1 MTNHNAATKNWHQ
14 PIAHWIPGITVI
26 QTYDPAWL
34 RSDIMAGI
42 AVAAVAVP
50 VGIAGASLVG
60 MPPINGLYASILPLV
75 AYAFF
80 GTSRQLIAGTDAAT
94 CSIVATILAPLATG
108 DVTRYISL
116 SMLLAMLSGVICIV
130 AGIARLGFLTNF
142 LSRPILIGYLNGIA
156 LTILVGQLGKLFG
169 FALQSHRFFHTLFEF
184 FSKLGQTHG
193 LTLIIGLSV
202 FALLRLLKHFAP
214 KLPAPLIGVILAIAV
229 TAVLRL
235 DQQGVAVV
243 GAVPAGIPP
252 LKIPSLQAGDLI
264 PLLLGAVGLTFVSF
278 NSAMVAAQSF
288 AMKNRYEIDSNQEFI
303 ALGVANIAA
312 GISQGFAISGTSS
325 RTAVNDAAG
334 GKTQIT
340 SIVAA
345 ILMTFVLLFLTP
357 PLAYLPI
364 TALSALL
371 ISAVLGLFN
380 LRALK
385 QLYRISPSEFRLSIL
400 TTLGVTSLGVLEG
413 VLVAIVLAII
423 QLLHRASRPHDAI
436 LGQIEGVDGFHHVAD
451 HANVRTIPGLIIYR
465 FDAPLLFF
473 NSDFFKTRVRTVVS
487 NAAVKPEWLLL
498 DAEAISSIDTTAAAK
513 LVEVH
518 DELAEQGI
526 TLTVARAKSPL
537 YKMLERTELTQR
549 IGQKHFFPTIGSA
562 VTAFHHRTAS
572 SKSPTT

>member
-1 MTNHNAATKNWHQ
+1 MTRTHQAAPKDWRPAT
-14 PIAHWIPGITVI
+14 WIPGIALIRSYNSV
-26 QTYDPAWL
+26 WL
-34 RSDIMAGI
+34 RNDIMAGI

-50 VGIAGASLVG
+50 VGIAGASLAG

-75 AYAFF
+75 AYALF

-94 CSIVATILAPLATG
+94 CSIVATTLAPLATG
-108 DVTRYISL
+108 DPDYYISL
-116 SMLLAMLSGVICIV
+116 SMVLAMLSGVVCIV

-142 LSRPILIGYLNGIA
+142 LSRPILTGYLNGIA
-156 LTILVGQLGKLFG
+156 LTIIVGQLGKLFG
-169 FALQSHRFFHTLFEF
+169 FPLQSHRFFHTLFEF

-193 LTLIIGLSV
+193 LTLAVGLSV
-202 FALLRLLKHFAP
+202 FALLQILKHLAP
-214 KLPAPLIGVILAIAV
+214 KLPAPLIGISLAIAA
-229 TAVLRL
+229 TALL
-235 DQQGVAVV
+235 SFDQKGVAVV

-252 LKIPSLQAGDLI
+252 LKIPSLQAGDII

-288 AMKNRYEIDSNQEFI
+288 AMKNHYEINSNQEFI
-303 ALGVANIAA
+303 ALGMANIAA

-364 TALSALL
+364 TALAALL

-380 LRALK
+380 WQALK
-385 QLYRISPSEFRLSIL
+385 QLYRISPAEFRLSVL
-400 TTLGVTSLGVLEG
+400 TTLGVISLGVLEG
-413 VLVAIVLAII
+413 VLVAILLAII
-423 QLLHRASRPHDAI
+423 QLLHRASRPHDAV
-436 LGQIEGVDGFHHVAD
+436 LGQIEGVEGFHHVEERG
-451 HANVRTIPGLIIYR
+451 NVQTIPGLIIYR

-473 NSDFFKTRVRTVVS
+473 NADFFRTRVRAVV
-487 NAAVKPEWLLL
+487 NQATVKPEWLLL

-513 LVEVH
+513 LADMH

-526 TLTVARAKSPL
+526 ILTIARAKSPL
-537 YKMLERTELTQR
+537 YKMLERTELTKR
-549 IGQKHFFPTIGSA
+549 IGQDYFFPTIGSA
-562 VTAFHHRTAS
+562 VTAFHQRALQNNNF
-572 SKSPTT
+572 

>member
-1 MTNHNAATKNWHQ
+1 
-14 PIAHWIPGITVI
+14 
-26 QTYDPAWL
+26 
-34 RSDIMAGI
+34 MAGI

-50 VGIAGASLVG
+50 VGIAGASLAG

-75 AYAFF
+75 AYALF

-94 CSIVATILAPLATG
+94 CSIVATTLAPLATG
-108 DVTRYISL
+108 DPDYYISL
-116 SMLLAMLSGVICIV
+116 SMVLAMLSGVVCIV

-142 LSRPILIGYLNGIA
+142 LSRPILTGYLNGIA
-156 LTILVGQLGKLFG
+156 LTIIVGQLGKLFG
-169 FALQSHRFFHTLFEF
+169 FPLQSHRFFHTLFEF

-193 LTLIIGLSV
+193 LTLAVGLSV
-202 FALLRLLKHFAP
+202 FALLQILKHLAP
-214 KLPAPLIGVILAIAV
+214 KLPAPLIGISLAIAA
-229 TAVLRL
+229 TALL
-235 DQQGVAVV
+235 SFDQKGVAVV

-252 LKIPSLQAGDLI
+252 LKIPSLQAGDII

-288 AMKNRYEIDSNQEFI
+288 AMKNHYEINSNQEFI
-303 ALGVANIAA
+303 ALGMANIAA

-364 TALSALL
+364 TALAALL

-380 LRALK
+380 WQALK
-385 QLYRISPSEFRLSIL
+385 QLYRISPAEFRLSVL
-400 TTLGVTSLGVLEG
+400 TTLGVISLGVLEG
-413 VLVAIVLAII
+413 VLVAILLAII
-423 QLLHRASRPHDAI
+423 QLLHRASRPHDAV
-436 LGQIEGVDGFHHVAD
+436 LGQIEGVEGFHHVEERG
-451 HANVRTIPGLIIYR
+451 NVQTIPGLIIYR

-473 NSDFFKTRVRTVVS
+473 NADFFRTRVRAVV
-487 NAAVKPEWLLL
+487 NQATVKPEWLLL

-513 LVEVH
+513 LADMH

-526 TLTVARAKSPL
+526 ILTVARAKSPL

-549 IGQKHFFPTIGSA
+549 IGQDYFFPTIGSA
-562 VTAFHHRTAS
+562 VTAFHQRALQNNNF
-572 SKSPTT
+572 